1 MKKFA
6 ILTDSCCDLDRENRA
21 RFDVDYLPMRMLFNE
36 RDLPADLDWADVSF
50 GEFYRMM
57 RDGIRIRTAQ
67 INAMEYAEAFES
79 YVAKGV
85 AILSISCS
93 SALSSSFKGS
103 LVARDKVLAKHP
115 DAVIVTSPI

>member
-57 RDGIRIRTAQ
+57 RDGILSASIR
-67 INAMEYAEAFES
+67 AFP
-79 YVAKGV
+79 VWGRA
-85 AILSISCS
+85 CC
-93 SALSSSFKGS
+93 
-103 LVARDKVLAKHP
+103 ARRRPFCAGR
-115 DAVIVTSPI
+115 ARA